1 MKSNEQLQ
9 RDVLD
14 AVKWEPLLNGASTQR
29 AEIGVTANDGVV
41 TLTGHVNSYAA
52 KLSAE
57 RAAKSVHGV
66 RAVAEELE
74 VRLAG
79 NYVKNDTELAE
90 VAVDALR
97 WNTSVPDDRITVSIE
112 NGWVKLEGDVEW
124 QFQKDETR
132 REIEDIVGVK
142 GITNLVTVKPVLKPT
157 EIKGKIERAFQR
169 SATVDASNISVDVNG
184 SLVTLKGTV
193 HSWAERDDAE
203 YAAWAAPGVAKVND
217 QLTVMEE
224 IY

>member
-9 RDVLD
+9 RDVMD

-29 AEIGVTANDGVV
+29 AEIGVTADGGVV

-57 RAAKSVHGV
+57 RAAKGVNGV

-74 VRLAG
+74 VRLDG
-79 NYVKNDTELAE
+79 KNLKTDTELAAA
-90 VAVDALR
+90 AVNALR
-97 WNTSVPDDRITVSIE
+97 WNTSVPDDRITLSVE

-124 QFQKDETR
+124 QFQKDEAR
-132 REIEDIVGVK
+132 HEIEDIAGVK
-142 GITNLVTVKPVLKPT
+142 GISNLIGVKPVLKPT

-169 SATVDASNISVDVNG
+169 SATIDASNVSVDVNG

-203 YAAWAAPGVAKVND
+203 DAAWAAPGVAKVND
-217 QLTVMEE
+217 QLTVLEE
-224 IY
+224 TY